1 MSLDPGRV
9 DTVTF
14 DSFTTLV
21 DVRSSTRR
29 ALERYLDDPE
39 PVASLWRFRA
49 VDYRMVATFVDDYAT
64 YYETTEQALRYAL
77 AANDV
82 DLDEEAIED
91 VVSVFLDLDP
101 FDDVRPAMAA
111 LSDAGYDLYVLSN
124 GNPEVLEAMVEACD
138 IDDLLVDTISADE
151 ILAYKPDARIY
162 EHAAARTDTPID
174 RIAHV
179 ATPWY
184 DVYGA
189 MYAGMQ
195 AVWVNRTG
203 APWDEFDGDP
213 DLTVPDL
220 AALPDHC

>member
-1 MSLDPGRV
+1 MSFDPDRV
-9 DTVTF
+9 ETITF

-21 DVRSSTRR
+21 DVRGSTRR
-29 ALERYLDDPE
+29 ALERHLEDPE
-39 PVASLWRFRA
+39 PIAQLWRFRA

-82 DLDEEAIED
+82 TLSEEAITEIA
-91 VVSVFLDLDP
+91 SVFLDLDP
-101 FDDVRPAMAA
+101 FADVRPAMES
-111 LSDAGYDLYVLSN
+111 LDDAGYDLYVVSN
-124 GNPEVLEAMVEACD
+124 GNPAVLEAMVEVCD
-138 IDDLLVDTISADE
+138 HEDLLVDTISADE
-151 ILAYKPDARIY
+151 IKAYKPDGRIY
-162 EHAAARTDTPID
+162 EHAAKRTDTPID

-195 AVWVNRTG
+195 GVWVNRTG

-220 AALPDHC
+220 ASLPAQF